1 MRKHRPPFLCVYSPV
16 HEVVHPV
23 HLVHKN
29 PPQRTDRCPFPPLEK
44 TNNKPVDA
52 GEGFCYN
59 HHPLTNAPLVRQR
72 VGKKALTA
80 ENAFAIKSDFAAQF
94 FATE

>member
-1 MRKHRPPFLCVYSPV
+1 MRKASPLLRV
-16 HEVVHPV
+16 LSLSIKSTQSTPSIES
-23 HLVHKN
+23 KKQ
-29 PPQRTDRCPFPPLEK
+29 PQRTDRCPLSPLEK

-80 ENAFAIKSDFAAQF
+80 ENVFAIKSDFAAQI